1 MTIALF
7 APDKIPLSAIATTLR
22 RAGSDVSPFVLT
34 PNLGRHD
41 ITPKIVKGILITNE
55 GGLIEIGEQTE
66 QARDLLGEGP
76 PLILCAPQPTTA
88 DRGVLMECGASDI
101 ITPQS
106 WNTEHVSER
115 VLGQLILSGDVT
127 PNGCGTLYGGTTQV
141 RGLYS
146 DIEKLAPLSE
156 PILLLGET
164 GTGKELVAREL
175 HTCSG
180 RRDSYIPVNCP
191 ELHPDLISSELFG
204 HEKGAFTGASVA
216 RVGLL
221 AAAGGG
227 TVFLDEIGDLDLQSQ
242 AKLLRVLE
250 DRKVRRVGAN
260 YFEEIRSRIVLATN
274 RDLQESCVE
283 GKFRRDLY
291 ERIRGFTLVLPP
303 LRERKADIP
312 ILAKHFLDEYNE
324 EYKTSCK
331 FSAGSLDDLFEH
343 DWPGNI
349 RELRSVIRK
358 GAAYSDLAGYVSSLV
373 LQESVR
379 KPPVKVTQGA
389 VPFNPAI
396 DTWRDLLG
404 RAQVIYFRSLLIL
417 TSGNREAAIKLSG
430 LSKSQFFEKLKDLPK
445 GE

>member
-7 APDKIPLSAIATTLR
+7 ASDRIPLSAIATNLR
-22 RAGSDVSPFVLT
+22 RAGSDVSPFDLIPT
-34 PNLGRHD
+34 LSRQD
-41 ITPKIVKGILITNE
+41 ITPLIAKGVLITSE

-66 QARDLLGEGP
+66 QVRDLIGERL
-76 PLILCAPQPTTA
+76 PLILCSPRSTTA
-88 DRGVLMECGASDI
+88 DREVLMECGASDV

-106 WNTEHVSER
+106 WNAEHVSER
-115 VLGQLILSGDVT
+115 VLGQLILNGDIT
-127 PNGCGTLYGGTTQV
+127 PNGCGTLYGGSTQI
-141 RGLYS
+141 RRLYS

-175 HTCSG
+175 HDRSG

-204 HEKGAFTGASVA
+204 HEKGAFTGASAA
-216 RVGLL
+216 RVGLI

-260 YFEEIRSRIVLATN
+260 HFEEIRSRIVLATN
-274 RDLQESCVE
+274 HDLQEDCVE
-283 GKFRRDLY
+283 GRFRHDLY
-291 ERIRGFTLVLPP
+291 ERIRGFTLVLSP

-331 FSAGSLDDLFEH
+331 LSAGDIDDLFEY

-358 GAAYSDLAGYVSSLV
+358 AAAYSDLSGYVSSLV

-379 KPPVKVTQGA
+379 RTPAKLAQEA
-389 VPFNPAI
+389 VPFNPAA
-396 DTWRDLLG
+396 DTWRDLIS
-404 RAQVIYFRSLLIL
+404 RAQTIYFRALLAH
-417 TSGNREAAIKLSG
+417 TGGNREAAIKLSG

-445 GE
+445 ED